1 MIRSTFLSKQ
11 QAELKLGIIGLGY
24 VGLPLAVEFARG
36 RSVVAYDINST
47 RVNSLKNGKD
57 TTGEIS
63 KDELKRADGL
73 HLTSNHQDLKDCN
86 CYIVTVPTPI
96 DEFKKPDLGPLLNAS
111 EEVGRLLTHGDLVIY
126 ESTVYPGCTEEDC
139 VPVLE
144 RASSLSYNTDFFCGY
159 SPERINPGDTAH
171 RLPDIIKI
179 TSGSTGEAADLVDH
193 LYSSIISAG
202 TYKAESI
209 RTAEAAKVIENTQR
223 DLNIA
228 LVNELAIIFDK
239 MEIDIHAVLRAA
251 GTKWNFLSF
260 EPGLV
265 GGHCI
270 GVDPYYLTH
279 KAQQLGMNPDVI
291 LAGRRTN
298 DGMAHYVAE
307 RIMRLLHNH
316 YPDLPN
322 PEVAV
327 LGISFK
333 ENCSDL
339 RNSQAINLIKYLI
352 SKGCRVSA
360 YDPIVDSDEANSLL
374 GRVFVSTPPEN
385 IEFDC
390 IVLAVPHLNFLEG
403 DGCSL
408 DKNLKQDGFIFDLKA
423 RLPMDP
429 KVISL

>member
-1 MIRSTFLSKQ
+1 M
-11 QAELKLGIIGLGY
+11 
-24 VGLPLAVEFARG
+24 
-36 RSVVAYDINST
+36 
-47 RVNSLKNGKD
+47 
-57 TTGEIS
+57 
-63 KDELKRADGL
+63 
-73 HLTSNHQDLKDCN
+73 
-86 CYIVTVPTPI
+86 
-96 DEFKKPDLGPLLNAS
+96 
-111 EEVGRLLTHGDLVIY
+111 
-126 ESTVYPGCTEEDC
+126 
-139 VPVLE
+139 
-144 RASSLSYNTDFFCGY
+144 
-159 SPERINPGDTAH
+159 
-171 RLPDIIKI
+171 PDIIKI
-179 TSGSTGEAADLVDH
+179 TSGSTDEAADLVDR
-193 LYSSIISAG
+193 LYSSIILAG

-228 LVNELAIIFDK
+228 LINELAIIFDK
-239 MEIDIHAVLRAA
+239 MEIDIHSVLRAA

-307 RIMRLLHNH
+307 RIMRLLHSH
-316 YPDLPN
+316 CPDLRN

-327 LGISFK
+327 LGVSFK

-339 RNSQAINLIKYLI
+339 RNSQAINLIKDLM
-352 SKGCRVSA
+352 SHGCRVSA
-360 YDPIVDSDEANSLL
+360 YDPIVDSDEAKSLL
-374 GRVFVSTPPEN
+374 GCPFVNTPPEN

-390 IVLAVPHLNFLEG
+390 IVLAVPHVKFLEEG
-403 DGCSL
+403 GSSL
-408 DKNLKQDGFIFDLKA
+408 NKNLREGGFIFDLKA